1 MSEPGRS
8 ENEAIARRAYEIWEA
23 EGRPHGRDREHWEAA
38 AKELGSP
45 APMPSGYTDAEVLG
59 TRVGTVKSRVSRA
72 RSRLDGLLS
81 GREGFDRTEDAVARS
96 AARLRQALSA

>member
-45 APMPSGYTDAEVLG
+45 APMPSGYTDAEGLTAPGG
-59 TRVGTVKSRVSRA
+59 T
-72 RSRLDGLLS
+72 S
-81 GREGFDRTEDAVARS
+81 GKP
-96 AARLRQALSA
+96 AARRKKADPAPGAEPTAATKPARRKGATPAI